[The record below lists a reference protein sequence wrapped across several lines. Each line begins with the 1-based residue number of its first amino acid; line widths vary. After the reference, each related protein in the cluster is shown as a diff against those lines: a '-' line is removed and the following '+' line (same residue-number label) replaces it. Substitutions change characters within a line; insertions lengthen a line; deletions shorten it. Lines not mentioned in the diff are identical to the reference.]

1 MITSL
6 RGLCTCIRM
15 HDCTLNNYSVEK
27 GIPEDA
33 NLGEEQKVERLQW
46 GGGGEGRNPI
56 SNIPVM
62 YGVCVCN
69 TYPGTRLPFKFSTKL
84 QTA

>member
-46 GGGGEGRNPI
+46 GGGGGEESHIKYTGN
-56 SNIPVM
+56 VWGM
-62 YGVCVCN
+62 CM
-69 TYPGTRLPFKFSTKL
+69 
-84 QTA
+84 